1 MAKAEE
7 NFKKWLVLP
16 GKNKSDK
23 ERSED
28 LQALFS
34 RTNKGKSSSSNPPA
48 EKTKAQIEQ
57 ENYAAKQ
64 KSATEKRKATMQ
76 AKKEAAAKVQA
87 VALEQASAEG
97 LAVLARTTSTAAAAA
112 AAAETPRAV
121 HNLQVYLQHILLLII
136 NHTTEINF
144 IRATIAPVLVVGR
157 ATMLYFNTLRKIV
170 LAIVFADCL

>member
-64 KSATEKRKATMQ
+64 KSATVKRKATMQ

-97 LAVLARTTSTAAAAA
+97 LAVLARTTSTAAAA